1 MKKFGI
7 LVIVF
12 FVILSCN
19 KQEGEGGIASIEGVV
34 MIQNLNELLEKSGTP
49 LVAQDEDVYISYG
62 DNTTIDDDVTTGP
75 QGQFSFQYLVPGDY
89 TVFAYSDDTL
99 MFNSTELL
107 PISKQISIS
116 KRKEKQK
123 ADTILLY
130 KHVDFDD
137 GTSKVSGV
145 VQQVEFYTGTT
156 IPKPNVYLA
165 QNADVFLKYKNGS
178 RIIERIRT
186 SHDGTFTFSNLIEG
200 SYSVYVLS
208 EDAYIPQDSAV
219 VLNFVISQKN
229 QKIVLDTMKINN
241 F

>member
-1 MKKFGI
+1 MKKYGI
-7 LVIVF
+7 FVIAF
-12 FVILSCN
+12 FAILSCN

-34 MIQNLNELLEKSGTP
+34 MIQNVNELLEKSGTP
-49 LVAQDEDVYISYG
+49 FVAIDEDVYISYG
-62 DNTTIDDDVTTGP
+62 DNTKIDDDITTGP

-99 MFNSTELL
+99 IFNSSELL
-107 PISKQISIS
+107 PVSKQISIS
-116 KRKEKQK
+116 KRKDNIK
-123 ADTILLY
+123 ADTILIY

-156 IPKPNVYLA
+156 IPKPDVYMA
-165 QNADVFLKYKNGS
+165 QNADVFLKFKNGS
-178 RIIERIRT
+178 RVIERIRT
-186 SHDGTFTFSNLIEG
+186 SYDGTFTFSNLVEG

-208 EDAYIPQDSAV
+208 EDAFIPQDSAV
-219 VLNFVISQKN
+219 VVNFTISQKN
-229 QKIVLDTMKINN
+229 QKIVLDTLKINN